1 MRFHPI
7 YDIYKQGKTLV
18 DAWNS
23 PFFKNGRQWQRGY
36 GYPSSKNA
44 QNWLMPC
51 AIRDHYHTFRTRVF
65 TSNVKPENQEAKEA
79 LDSKEYYQKLVNY
92 DKQLE
97 AITLPIW
104 HKEYRK
110 AG

>member
-1 MRFHPI
+1 
-7 YDIYKQGKTLV
+7 
-18 DAWNS
+18 
-23 PFFKNGRQWQRGY
+23 
-36 GYPSSKNA
+36 
-44 QNWLMPC
+44 MPC
-51 AIRDHYHTFRTRVF
+51 AIRDHHHTFGTKIF

-97 AITLPIW
+97 ALTLPIW
-104 HKEYRK
+104 HNEYRK